1 MYPMHL
7 IHEYPHNRHIQG
19 GENRSTWRKPPT
31 FSLINRCHTQSRDP
45 NSTTHNSPCGRER
58 HLSPR
63 SQSPSPPK
71 KEKKNVKENKL
82 CTLIPGKV
90 ILCFTSHVRERM
102 HTVGTQSVVW
112 SAWLTAA
119 VVLLSFSSGYLRS
132 SFFHCLRWGAGQPY
146 WRGLV
151 SVGWTGWVSI
161 ESAQT
166 ERSHQC
172 REARMPTP
180 DVCTNIHL
188 TACKMVA
195 VTRLSYRWNCL
206 FCKYQHPCCHFGQN
220 RKHHTRK
227 KRREKY
233 FGRCEEMYSQHALV
247 KEQWQ

>member
-1 MYPMHL
+1 MHA
-7 IHEYPHNRHIQG
+7 
-19 GENRSTWRKPPT
+19 
-31 FSLINRCHTQSRDP
+31 
-45 NSTTHNSPCGRER
+45 
-58 HLSPR
+58 
-63 SQSPSPPK
+63 
-71 KEKKNVKENKL
+71 
-82 CTLIPGKV
+82 
-90 ILCFTSHVRERM
+90 
-102 HTVGTQSVVW
+102 VGTQSVVW

-220 RKHHTRK
+220 RKHHTGRK
-227 KRREKY
+227 EGRNISLDARRCIRSTHWWKRTRTIASLTW
-233 FGRCEEMYSQHALV
+233 FFCILHVCHCGASGAGGGR
-247 KEQWQ
+247 